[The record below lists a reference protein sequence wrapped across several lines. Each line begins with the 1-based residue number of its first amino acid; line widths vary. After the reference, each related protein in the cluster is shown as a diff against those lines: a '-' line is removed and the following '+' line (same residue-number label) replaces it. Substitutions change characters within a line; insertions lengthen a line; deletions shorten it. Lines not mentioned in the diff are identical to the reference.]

1 MKPAQAMPA
10 PRAEA
15 LPDEQAAAVRAACAS
30 HRDRPGALLPV
41 LHAVQHALGCVPPA
55 AIALVAQE
63 LNLSRAEVHG
73 VASFYHH
80 FRESPPGRH
89 VVRICRAEACQA
101 RGART
106 LEAHAKH
113 ALGIDFGATSDDGA
127 VTLEPAYCLGN
138 CGSGPAILVDD
149 TELHAN
155 VTPARFDAL
164 LVQWRGVA
172 P

>member
-149 TELHAN
+149 AELHAN